1 MSHNTNKITNNLT
14 VKSVSRA
21 HNVPEDTIL
30 QQLLKGID
38 IELESTSNQDLA
50 YSIALDN
57 LFKVKDYYDKLERL
71 REYQTNKHEYHQRN
85 FFLSLSHLMALLNK
99 K

>member
-1 MSHNTNKITNNLT
+1 MSHSTNKITNNLT

-30 QQLLKGID
+30 QQLLKGIN

-71 REYQTNKHEYHQRN
+71 RENTKLINMSTIKGTSFILE
-85 FFLSLSHLMALLNK
+85 SLDG
-99 K
+99 